1 MEQSQLYLKFP
12 TMEDKEAVL
21 EYKEE
26 FVLGN
31 QSMAGVGG
39 LDRLDSFETWL
50 EKIQRDISSSTC
62 EEGRVPATQYLTY
75 RKVDNKLVG
84 MIQIRHELND
94 YLLQFGGHIGDS
106 VRPSEQ
112 GKGYATE
119 QICLALEEC
128 RKLNIYKVLI
138 TCKKSNVASAKTIIK
153 NNGTLENEVDNNG
166 DITQRYWIDLEKN
179 KIL

>member
-1 MEQSQLYLKFP
+1 MEQGRLYLKFP
-12 TMEDKEAVL
+12 TMEDKESVM

-26 FVLGN
+26 FVLSK

-39 LDRLDSFETWL
+39 LDKLDYYETWL
-50 EKIQRDISSSTC
+50 EKIQRDIDSNTC

-75 RKVDNKLVG
+75 RKSDNKLVG
-84 MIQIRHELND
+84 MIQIRHKLND

-119 QICLALEEC
+119 QISLALEKCKE
-128 RKLNIYKVLI
+128 LNIYKVLI
-138 TCKKSNVASAKTIIK
+138 TCKKTNIASARTIIK
-153 NNGTLENEVDNNG
+153 NNGIFENEVDNNG
-166 DITQRYWIDLEKN
+166 DIMQRYWIDLEK
-179 KIL
+179 